1 MSVLNLDTGERIPL
15 SVAEEKL
22 PACINPLSLQIM
34 RMTSEY
40 IRYGSDVTASMT
52 SMCEWCDA
60 AVNAVMVNGL
70 WYAPFQ
76 PVRWLG

>member
-40 IRYGSDVTASMT
+40 IRYGLLTSEDVCDVTVGMALE
-52 SMCEWCDA
+52 CGGKVGA
-60 AVNAVMVNGL
+60 K
-70 WYAPFQ
+70 
-76 PVRWLG
+76 